1 MEQHQPYTVIEN
13 TQHFKQIIRNEDT
26 ENVLYVIDFH
36 ATWCGP
42 CKEIAPYYTK
52 LAEKYGKHMLFMK
65 CDVDEAQELSDV
77 FSIESLPTFVFGYNK
92 NIIDKFEGANLKKVE
107 SKINEYIG
115 MEDRQY
121 SLLSDNGEQ
130 DDEQSDDGEQ
140 NDGEQDDEQSDDGE
154 QNDGEQDDGEQ
165 DDGEQDDGEQDDEQS
180 NDGEQDDEQ
189 SDDGEQDDEQSND
202 GEQDDE
208 QNDGEHDETSEE
220 PSAIESSSDKELHQK
235 NKELQQKNKE
245 LQQKC
250 RSLEKDNK
258 RIEKVLAKIKSM
270 AD

>member
-1 MEQHQPYTVIEN
+1 MEQHQPYTVIED

-42 CKEIAPYYTK
+42 CKKIAPDYTK
-52 LAEKYGKHMLFMK
+52 LAKKYGKHILFMK
-65 CDVDEAQELSDV
+65 CDVDEVQELSDV

-107 SKINEYIG
+107 VKINEYIS

-121 SLLSDNGEQ
+121 ALLSDGCDDEEQSDGEEHDNEQSDGDEHDEEQSDGDEHDEEQSDGVEHDEEQ
-130 DDEQSDDGEQ
+130 DDLDV
-140 NDGEQDDEQSDDGE
+140 DEIIDTPQ
-154 QNDGEQDDGEQ
+154 Q
-165 DDGEQDDGEQDDEQS
+165 
-180 NDGEQDDEQ
+180 
-189 SDDGEQDDEQSND
+189 
-202 GEQDDE
+202 
-208 QNDGEHDETSEE
+208 DETHEKE
-220 PSAIESSSDKELHQK
+220 QPEVENSSIKELK
-235 NKELQQKNKE
+235 KKNKE

-250 RSLEKDNK
+250 RSLEKDNN
-258 RIEKVLAKIKSM
+258 RLEKVLAKIKSI

>member
-1 MEQHQPYTVIEN
+1 MEQHQSYIVIEN

-42 CKEIAPYYTK
+42 CKKIAPDYTK

-140 NDGEQDDEQSDDGE
+140 NDGEQDDGE

-165 DDGEQDDGEQDDEQS
+165 D
-180 NDGEQDDEQ
+180 DGEQDDEQ

>member
-1 MEQHQPYTVIEN
+1 MEQHQSYIVIEN

-42 CKEIAPYYTK
+42 CKKIAPDYTK

-140 NDGEQDDEQSDDGE
+140 NDGEQDDGE

-165 DDGEQDDGEQDDEQS
+165 DDEQSDDGEQDDEQSDDGEQDDEQS
-180 NDGEQDDEQ
+180 N
-189 SDDGEQDDEQSND
+189 DGEQDDEQSND

>member
-1 MEQHQPYTVIEN
+1 MEQHQPYTVIED

-42 CKEIAPYYTK
+42 CKKIAPDYTK

-107 SKINEYIG
+107 AKINEYIT

-121 SLLSDNGEQ
+121 ALLSDGCDDEEQSDGVEHDEEQSDGEEHDEEQSDGDEHDEEQSDGDEHDEEQSDGVEHDEEQ
-130 DDEQSDDGEQ
+130 DDLDVNEIIDTLQQ
-140 NDGEQDDEQSDDGE
+140 
-154 QNDGEQDDGEQ
+154 
-165 DDGEQDDGEQDDEQS
+165 
-180 NDGEQDDEQ
+180 
-189 SDDGEQDDEQSND
+189 
-202 GEQDDE
+202 
-208 QNDGEHDETSEE
+208 DETHEKE
-220 PSAIESSSDKELHQK
+220 QPETESNSVKELKKK
-235 NKELQQKNKE
+235 NKELQQR
-245 LQQKC
+245 C
-250 RSLEKDNK
+250 SSLEKDKK
-258 RIEKVLAKIKSM
+258 RLEKVLLKIKSM
-270 AD
+270 MD

>member
-1 MEQHQPYTVIEN
+1 MEQHQPYTVIED

-42 CKEIAPYYTK
+42 CKKIAPDYTK
-52 LAEKYGKHMLFMK
+52 LAKKYGKHILFMK
-65 CDVDEAQELSDV
+65 CDVDEVQELSDV

-107 SKINEYIG
+107 VKINEYIS

-121 SLLSDNGEQ
+121 ALLSDN
-130 DDEQSDDGEQ
+130 DEQSDGGEHDNEQSDGEEQ
-140 NDGEQDDEQSDDGE
+140 SDGGEHDNEQSDEHDEEQSDGDEHDEEQSDGVEHDEEQDDLDV
-154 QNDGEQDDGEQ
+154 
-165 DDGEQDDGEQDDEQS
+165 DEIIDTPQ
-180 NDGEQDDEQ
+180 Q
-189 SDDGEQDDEQSND
+189 
-202 GEQDDE
+202 
-208 QNDGEHDETSEE
+208 DETHEKE
-220 PSAIESSSDKELHQK
+220 QPEVENSSIKELK
-235 NKELQQKNKE
+235 KKNKE

-250 RSLEKDNK
+250 RSLEKDNN
-258 RIEKVLAKIKSM
+258 RLEKVLAKIKSI